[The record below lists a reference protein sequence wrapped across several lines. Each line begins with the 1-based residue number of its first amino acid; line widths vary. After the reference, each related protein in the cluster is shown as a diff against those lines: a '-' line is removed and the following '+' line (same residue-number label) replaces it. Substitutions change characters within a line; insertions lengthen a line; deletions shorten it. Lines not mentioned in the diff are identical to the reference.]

1 MFRLAVYTELSWW
14 TCFQR
19 VPLQNIWI
27 INSLQLFVKQYNG
40 REPLESKLVIQVKT
54 DKEINM
60 SPFIAVQVT
69 DTWDFPKIP
78 IHWHQIQFMKK
89 GSVCESFL
97 GADDVSSDQRTQGC
111 YTTRDDSGPVG
122 TILPKINSWLK
133 LHDWMAWSALVKQN
147 SPNELL
153 NDCYALR
160 LDWVWG
166 MRHIFCKCSCLSHF
180 FVTFFRRSASPCEMW
195 SCWACTGGFLLVH
208 AMQIDHLRLFQV
220 LNHTL
225 FASFCSPAIFP
236 SIKQWVAQLTDPVF
250 DGPKLST
257 ELHTLYN
264 TSCFMSHKEGSHS
277 F

>member
-78 IHWHQIQFMKK
+78 IHWHQIQLMKK

-160 LDWVWG
+160 LDWVLARG

-180 FVTFFRRSASPCEMW
+180 FVTFFRRSASPCECDHAEPVLVDF
-195 SCWACTGGFLLVH
+195 CWYMQCKSTTWGFFKYWITHCLPLSAVLLY
-208 AMQIDHLRLFQV
+208 F
-220 LNHTL
+220 
-225 FASFCSPAIFP
+225 PA
-236 SIKQWVAQLTDPVF
+236 
-250 DGPKLST
+250 LSN
-257 ELHTLYN
+257 ELHSWQILYLMGP
-264 TSCFMSHKEGSHS
+264 S
-277 F
+277 